1 MTKKTKDLDEKTNNN
16 HHIIIRHFKT
26 KNDKLNYSK
35 SYDEAVPYINFLK
48 SYIEKYNINEVIIY
62 TSSYERTLMTSLIL
76 YIELKEILN
85 YKIHIQK
92 PLLSKY
98 LERQTNKFKQQSI
111 VNHFKSDYNTKG
123 KLIINITHSSIYLKV
138 FHGLLQGMNSEDL
151 DINKLVDNIH
161 IHSHSLSFLTDISS
175 EVKYGF
181 NIKME

>member
-1 MTKKTKDLDEKTNNN
+1 MTKKSKDLDNINHN

-35 SYDEAVPYINFLK
+35 SYNEAVPYINFLK

-62 TSSYERTLMTSLIL
+62 TSSYERTLMTSLII

-85 YKIHIQK
+85 HKIYIQK
-92 PLLSKY
+92 PVLNKY
-98 LERQTNKFKQQSI
+98 LERQTNKTKHQSI
-111 VNHFKSDYNTKG
+111 VNHFKSAYNSKG
-123 KLIINITHSSIYLKV
+123 VLVINITHSSIYLKV
-138 FHGLLQGMNSEDL
+138 FHGLLQGMNNEDL
-151 DINKLVDNIH
+151 DINKIVDDTH